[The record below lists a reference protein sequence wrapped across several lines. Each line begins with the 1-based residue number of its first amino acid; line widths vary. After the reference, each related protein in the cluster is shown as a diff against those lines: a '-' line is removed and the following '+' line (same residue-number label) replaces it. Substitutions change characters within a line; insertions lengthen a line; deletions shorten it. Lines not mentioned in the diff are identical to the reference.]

1 MRLWSLH
8 PQYLDRTGL
17 IALWREALLAQ
28 AVLLGKTRGY
38 KHHPQLIRFRSHPE
52 PGRAIA
58 AYLREILREA
68 TKRGYRFVETKIV
81 SCYADH
87 PVQPIAVTDGQLL
100 YERWHLLKKLIVR
113 DPAAF
118 RMLTAAERP
127 LTHPLFD
134 VCAGGVE
141 VWEKI
146 KSD

>member
-17 IALWREALLAQ
+17 VALWREALLAQ

-38 KHHPQLIRFRSHPE
+38 RRHPQLIRFRNHPE
-52 PGRAIA
+52 PGRAMA
-58 AYLREILREA
+58 AYLHEVLGEA
-68 TKRGYRFVETKIV
+68 TKRGYRFDGTKIV
-81 SCYADH
+81 SCCADH
-87 PVQPIAVTDGQLL
+87 PVRPIAVTDGQML
-100 YERWHLLKKLIVR
+100 YEREHLLKKLIVR

-118 RMLTAAERP
+118 LRLTATERP

-134 VCAGGVE
+134 VCSGCVE
-141 VWEKI
+141 AWEII